1 MRKIV
6 AVVTPVLLAGCG
18 IPPAVSVGS
27 YVVDGVV
34 MATTGKNMR
43 DHALS
48 TAAQQDCNMFHVVEG
63 GNICQDYEPND
74 RVRIGLLG
82 LEDNERVFT
91 TTSDGRAILV
101 AADGPPTERVLT
113 SSANGRDVMVAI
125 EDTPNYVFNSAVA
138 NDISDGGVTEPSP
151 APAAMLSQEVAEGEE
166 LAAVDRLT
174 LPNLAPR
181 DRVPSP
187 QLSHAAAQ

>member
-34 MATTGKNMR
+34 MATTGKNVR
-43 DHALS
+43 DHAIS

-101 AADGPPTERVLT
+101 AADGPATERVLT
-113 SSANGRDVMVAI
+113 SAPNGRDVMVAV
-125 EDTPNYVFNSAVA
+125 EDTPNYVFESAVA
-138 NDISDGGVTEPSP
+138 NDNSDGDVTEP
-151 APAAMLSQEVAEGEE
+151 APQLALEAAEDEE
-166 LAAVDRLT
+166 LAAVDRLS
-174 LPNLAPR
+174 LPNLAPH